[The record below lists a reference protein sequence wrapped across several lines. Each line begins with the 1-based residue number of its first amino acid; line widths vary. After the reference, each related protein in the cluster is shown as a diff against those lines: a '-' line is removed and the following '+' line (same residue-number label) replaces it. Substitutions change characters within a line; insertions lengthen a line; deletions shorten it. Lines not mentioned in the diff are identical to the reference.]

1 MKFFAVFKTV
11 VEEHVELDADNWQD
25 AARIANTMPSPIVKA
40 EPRLEVVGMCTCSYE
55 GCDCLN
61 YESVHELIGPC
72 NKCGFQILERGCT
85 PVCNE
90 LHQHSESD
98 PKYKR
103 GGGWC
108 STEHGH
114 VTWCS
119 QSCRDAD
126 KPNDPEAE
134 VLDRLAGI

>member
-1 MKFFAVFKTV
+1 MS
-11 VEEHVELDADNWQD
+11 DYYYC
-25 AARIANTMPSPIVKA
+25 P
-40 EPRLEVVGMCTCSYE
+40 
-55 GCDCLN
+55 
-61 YESVHELIGPC
+61 
-72 NKCGFQILERGCT
+72 KCGFQILERGCT

-119 QSCRDAD
+119 QACRDAD
-126 KPNDPEAE
+126 KANDPEVE
-134 VLDRLAGI
+134 VLDRLAGIE